1 MSKSKDEFLRLR
13 EQEIHEE
20 KIDLQQ
26 MLKSMMFL
34 PTMTGN
40 AEFVDYLKKIN
51 THETGNI
58 QGDYQEGNEQD

>member
-20 KIDLQQ
+20 KNDLQQ

-58 QGDYQEGNEQD
+58 QGDYQQCNEQD